1 LNSDIEHRNSEE
13 ENAKRLIRRRA
24 WIYVGSMMLC
34 ILLTLPTTPI
44 LWKWAID
51 TFGSGINYIAYLVF
65 FFAFLCLCFLTIR
78 RQAETRVKCFLILS
92 VFVLLYY
99 CLLKYQCR
107 FPAERLHLA
116 EYGILSYLLYVAFRM
131 DFQEGKAYA
140 LGFITASGFGL
151 FDELI
156 QFILPNRVFEI
167 RDVLTNIMA
176 AGLGLLVIKFLVRP
190 DPARDQP
197 VEA

>member
-1 LNSDIEHRNSEE
+1 MNSDAEHRNNEE

-51 TFGSGINYIAYLVF
+51 TFGGGINYIAYLVF
-65 FFAFLCLCFLTIR
+65 FFVFLCLCFLTIR
-78 RQAETRVKCFLILS
+78 RQAETRMKSLMILS
-92 VFVLLYY
+92 AFVFLYLY
-99 CLLKYQCR
+99 LLKYQCR
-107 FPAERLHLA
+107 FSAERLHLA
-116 EYGILSYLLYVAFRM
+116 EYGILSYLSYAAFKV
-131 DFQEGKAYA
+131 DFPEGKAYA

-151 FDELI
+151 FDEII

-167 RDVLTNIMA
+167 RDVLTNIIA
-176 AGLGLLVIKFLVRP
+176 AGLGLLVIRFLVRP